1 MTHEYFAAFSRSMY
15 SVQARPWH
23 ICTILGCAAQ
33 SEMPCHGPERPNRS
47 SYLESLALICSTQ
60 AGVPSCSCRLSQ
72 NLWWDS
78 LLVLCARSIVGG
90 RYDLKAKKKQKQ
102 STQDDMTAEQ
112 SRAEQSWPE
121 LPAAEQLHT
130 REPEDFVLAQTS
142 QGWILHCTDGL
153 PRLKEMR

>member
-33 SEMPCHGPERPNRS
+33 SEMPCHGPERHNRS
-47 SYLESLALICSTQ
+47 SHLESLALICSTQ

-90 RYDLKAKKKQKQ
+90 RYDLNAKKKQKQ

-112 SRAEQSWPE
+112 SRAE
-121 LPAAEQLHT
+121 LARAACSRAVAYSRTRGFRARANLTGLDSPLH
-130 REPEDFVLAQTS
+130 
-142 QGWILHCTDGL
+142 
-153 PRLKEMR
+153 